1 MAAKPPMVE
10 FKNVS
15 KIYPGGKVAVENI
28 NLRIERGEFVCFIGT
43 SGGGKTTTL
52 RMINGMLIPTGGD
65 ITVDGKNIH
74 DIDPIELRRSIGYV
88 IQNIGL
94 MPHMTIRDNI
104 TLVPKLL
111 KWPKEKRDA
120 RAKELIKMVELP
132 EEFLDRYPSELSGGQ
147 QQRIG
152 VIRALAADQ
161 QIILMDEPFGALDPL
176 TREALQ
182 RLVKRLQQRLV
193 KRLQQQMGRTI
204 IMVTHDMDEAI
215 RLADRIVI
223 MDQGH
228 IIQNASPDDVL
239 THPANEFVA
248 NLIGPE
254 RLRQAKVNHLTAAE
268 IMRPNPIKIHAQQ
281 NLGDALNQMHQY
293 HVDSLMVVD
302 DEDHLTG
309 ILDLK
314 TLRNQQQPQLII
326 DDMKHAVPV
335 KIKEDERL
343 QMITEPLLERNWEYV
358 PVVDEQNHLKGIIT
372 RSALVDVIYDAVWGT
387 TENPHPA
394 KDQAKDLKEAGEQ

>member
-15 KIYPGGKVAVENI
+15 KIYPGDKVAVENI

-176 TREALQ
+176 TREAL
-182 RLVKRLQQRLV
+182 QRLV

>member
-28 NLRIERGEFVCFIGT
+28 NLHIERGEFVCFIGT

-52 RMINGMLIPTGGD
+52 RMINVMLIPTDGD

-152 VIRALAADQ
+152 VIRALAANQ

-176 TREALQ
+176 TREAL
-182 RLVKRLQQRLV
+182 QRLV

-394 KDQAKDLKEAGEQ
+394 KNQAKDLKEAGEQ

>member
-182 RLVKRLQQRLV
+182 RLVKRLQQ
-193 KRLQQQMGRTI
+193 QMGRTI

-228 IIQNASPDDVL
+228 IIQNASSDDVL

-394 KDQAKDLKEAGEQ
+394 KDQARDLKEAGEQ

>member
-52 RMINGMLIPTGGD
+52 RMINGMLIPTSGD

-182 RLVKRLQQRLV
+182 RLVKRLQQ
-193 KRLQQQMGRTI
+193 QMGRTI

-281 NLGDALNQMHQY
+281 NLGDSLNQMHQY

>member
-15 KIYPGGKVAVENI
+15 KIYPGDKVAVENI

-120 RAKELIKMVELP
+120 RAKELIKIVELP

-176 TREALQ
+176 TREAL
-182 RLVKRLQQRLV
+182 QRLV

>member
-176 TREALQ
+176 TREAL
-182 RLVKRLQQRLV
+182 QRLV

-394 KDQAKDLKEAGEQ
+394 KGQAKDLKEAGEQ

>member
-182 RLVKRLQQRLV
+182 RLVKRLQQ
-193 KRLQQQMGRTI
+193 QMGRTI

-326 DDMKHAVPV
+326 GDMKHAVPV

>member
-15 KIYPGGKVAVENI
+15 KIYPGDKVAVENI

-152 VIRALAADQ
+152 VIRSLAADQ

-176 TREALQ
+176 TREAL
-182 RLVKRLQQRLV
+182 QRLV

>member
-182 RLVKRLQQRLV
+182 RLVKRLQQ
-193 KRLQQQMGRTI
+193 QMGRTI

-293 HVDSLMVVD
+293 HVDSLMVID

>member
-15 KIYPGGKVAVENI
+15 KIYPGDKVAVENI
-28 NLRIERGEFVCFIGT
+28 NLRTERGEFVCFIGT

-132 EEFLDRYPSELSGGQ
+132 KEFLDRYPSELSGGQ

-176 TREALQ
+176 TREAL
-182 RLVKRLQQRLV
+182 QRLV

>member
-182 RLVKRLQQRLV
+182 RLVKRLQQ
-193 KRLQQQMGRTI
+193 QMGRTI

-281 NLGDALNQMHQY
+281 NLGDVLNQMHQY

-358 PVVDEQNHLKGIIT
+358 PVVDEQNHLKSIIT

>member
-182 RLVKRLQQRLV
+182 RLVKRLQQ
-193 KRLQQQMGRTI
+193 QMG
-204 IMVTHDMDEAI
+204 
-215 RLADRIVI
+215 
-223 MDQGH
+223 
-228 IIQNASPDDVL
+228 
-239 THPANEFVA
+239 
-248 NLIGPE
+248 GPSSW
-254 RLRQAKVNHLTAAE
+254 LPTTWMKQFGW
-268 IMRPNPIKIHAQQ
+268 PIE
-281 NLGDALNQMHQY
+281 
-293 HVDSLMVVD
+293 S
-302 DEDHLTG
+302 
-309 ILDLK
+309 
-314 TLRNQQQPQLII
+314 
-326 DDMKHAVPV
+326 
-335 KIKEDERL
+335 
-343 QMITEPLLERNWEYV
+343 
-358 PVVDEQNHLKGIIT
+358 
-372 RSALVDVIYDAVWGT
+372 
-387 TENPHPA
+387 
-394 KDQAKDLKEAGEQ
+394 

>member
-147 QQRIG
+147 QRRIG

-182 RLVKRLQQRLV
+182 RLVKRLQQ
-193 KRLQQQMGRTI
+193 MGRTI

-228 IIQNASPDDVL
+228 IIQNASPDDVP

>member
-182 RLVKRLQQRLV
+182 RLVKRLQQ
-193 KRLQQQMGRTI
+193 QMGRTI

-326 DDMKHAVPV
+326 DNMKHAVPV
-335 KIKEDERL
+335 KIREDERL

-372 RSALVDVIYDAVWGT
+372 RSALVDVIYDAVWGN

>member
-1 MAAKPPMVE
+1 
-10 FKNVS
+10 
-15 KIYPGGKVAVENI
+15 
-28 NLRIERGEFVCFIGT
+28 
-43 SGGGKTTTL
+43 
-52 RMINGMLIPTGGD
+52 
-65 ITVDGKNIH
+65 
-74 DIDPIELRRSIGYV
+74 
-88 IQNIGL
+88 
-94 MPHMTIRDNI
+94 
-104 TLVPKLL
+104 
-111 KWPKEKRDA
+111 
-120 RAKELIKMVELP
+120 
-132 EEFLDRYPSELSGGQ
+132 
-147 QQRIG
+147 
-152 VIRALAADQ
+152 
-161 QIILMDEPFGALDPL
+161 MDEPFGALDPL

-182 RLVKRLQQRLV
+182 RLVKRLQQ
-193 KRLQQQMGRTI
+193 QMGRTI
-204 IMVTHDMDEAI
+204 IMVTHDMDESI

-228 IIQNASPDDVL
+228 IIQNASPDDIL

-254 RLRQAKVNHLTAAE
+254 RLRQAKVNHLTAEE

-281 NLGDALNQMHQY
+281 TLGDALSEMHEH

-302 DEDHLTG
+302 DENHLTG

-326 DDMKHAVPV
+326 DDMKHTVPV
-335 KIKEDERL
+335 KIQENEQL

-394 KDQAKDLKEAGEQ
+394 KDQAQDLKEAGEQ

>member
-152 VIRALAADQ
+152 VIRVLAADQ

-176 TREALQ
+176 TREAL
-182 RLVKRLQQRLV
+182 QRLV

>member
-176 TREALQ
+176 TREAL
-182 RLVKRLQQRLV
+182 QRLV

-394 KDQAKDLKEAGEQ
+394 KDQVKDLKEAGEQ

>member
-120 RAKELIKMVELP
+120 HAKELIKMVELP

-176 TREALQ
+176 TREAL
-182 RLVKRLQQRLV
+182 QRLV

-335 KIKEDERL
+335 KIREDERL

>member
-52 RMINGMLIPTGGD
+52 RMINGMLIPTSGD

-182 RLVKRLQQRLV
+182 RLVKRLQQ
-193 KRLQQQMGRTI
+193 QMGRTI

-254 RLRQAKVNHLTAAE
+254 RLRQAKVNHLTAAK

>member
-28 NLRIERGEFVCFIGT
+28 NLHIERGEFVCFIGT

-152 VIRALAADQ
+152 VIRALAANQ

-176 TREALQ
+176 TREAL
-182 RLVKRLQQRLV
+182 QRLV

>member
-182 RLVKRLQQRLV
+182 RLVKRLQQ
-193 KRLQQQMGRTI
+193 QMGRTI

-335 KIKEDERL
+335 KIREDERL

>member
-52 RMINGMLIPTGGD
+52 RMINGMLIPTGGE

-74 DIDPIELRRSIGYV
+74 EIDPIKLRRSIGYV

-111 KWPKEKRDA
+111 KWPKEKRDT

-182 RLVKRLQQRLV
+182 RLVKRLQQ
-193 KRLQQQMGRTI
+193 QMGRTI

-215 RLADRIVI
+215 RLADRVVI

-228 IIQNASPDDVL
+228 IVQNASPDDVL
-239 THPANEFVA
+239 THPTNEFVA

>member
-182 RLVKRLQQRLV
+182 RLVKRLQQ
-193 KRLQQQMGRTI
+193 QMGRTI
-204 IMVTHDMDEAI
+204 TMVTHDMDEAI

>member
-182 RLVKRLQQRLV
+182 RLVKRLQQ
-193 KRLQQQMGRTI
+193 QMGRTI

-254 RLRQAKVNHLTAAE
+254 RLRHAKVNHLTAAE

-343 QMITEPLLERNWEYV
+343 KMITEPLLERNWEYV

>member
-176 TREALQ
+176 TREAL
-182 RLVKRLQQRLV
+182 QRLV

-394 KDQAKDLKEAGEQ
+394 KDQAKDLKEVGEQ

>member
-182 RLVKRLQQRLV
+182 RLVKRLQQ
-193 KRLQQQMGRTI
+193 QMGRTI

-326 DDMKHAVPV
+326 DGMKHAVPV

>member
-104 TLVPKLL
+104 TLVPRLL

-176 TREALQ
+176 TREAL
-182 RLVKRLQQRLV
+182 QRLV

-314 TLRNQQQPQLII
+314 TLRNQQLII

>member
-1 MAAKPPMVE
+1 MAAKPPMLE

-15 KIYPGGKVAVENI
+15 KIYPGDKVAVENI

-176 TREALQ
+176 TREAL
-182 RLVKRLQQRLV
+182 QRLV

>member
-28 NLRIERGEFVCFIGT
+28 NLHIERGEFVCFIGT

-52 RMINGMLIPTGGD
+52 RMINGMLIPTDGD

-176 TREALQ
+176 TREAL
-182 RLVKRLQQRLV
+182 QRLV

>member
-182 RLVKRLQQRLV
+182 RLVKRLQQR
-193 KRLQQQMGRTI
+193 MGRTI

-239 THPANEFVA
+239 THTANEFVA

-268 IMRPNPIKIHAQQ
+268 IMRPNPIEIHAQQ

>member
-15 KIYPGGKVAVENI
+15 KIYPGDKVAVENI

-176 TREALQ
+176 TSEAL
-182 RLVKRLQQRLV
+182 QRLV

>member
-65 ITVDGKNIH
+65 ITVDSKNIH

-176 TREALQ
+176 TREAL
-182 RLVKRLQQRLV
+182 QRLV

>member
-176 TREALQ
+176 TREAL
-182 RLVKRLQQRLV
+182 QRLV

-387 TENPHPA
+387 TGNPHPA

>member
-1 MAAKPPMVE
+1 MAAKPPMLE

-15 KIYPGGKVAVENI
+15 KIYPGDKVAVENI

-182 RLVKRLQQRLV
+182 RLVKRLQQ
-193 KRLQQQMGRTI
+193 QMGRTI

-248 NLIGPE
+248 NLIV
-254 RLRQAKVNHLTAAE
+254 QNVSA
-268 IMRPNPIKIHAQQ
+268 RP
-281 NLGDALNQMHQY
+281 
-293 HVDSLMVVD
+293 
-302 DEDHLTG
+302 
-309 ILDLK
+309 
-314 TLRNQQQPQLII
+314 
-326 DDMKHAVPV
+326 
-335 KIKEDERL
+335 
-343 QMITEPLLERNWEYV
+343 
-358 PVVDEQNHLKGIIT
+358 
-372 RSALVDVIYDAVWGT
+372 RST
-387 TENPHPA
+387 T
-394 KDQAKDLKEAGEQ
+394 

>member
-176 TREALQ
+176 TREAL
-182 RLVKRLQQRLV
+182 QRLV

-387 TENPHPA
+387 TDNPHPA

>member
-1 MAAKPPMVE
+1 MAQAKPIVE
-10 FKNVS
+10 FDHVGKT
-15 KIYPGGKVAVENI
+15 YPNGKQALI
-28 NLRIERGEFVCFIGT
+28 DFNLKVMPGDFVCFIGT
-43 SGGGKTTTL
+43 SGGGKTTAM
-52 RMINGMLIPTGGD
+52 RMINRMLNPSTG
-65 ITVDGKNIH
+65 VVKFDGQNVA
-74 DIDPIELRRSIGYV
+74 DLDPIELRRHIGYV

-94 MPHMTIRDNI
+94 IPHMTLEENI
-104 TLVPKLL
+104 CLVPRLL
-111 KWPKEKRDA
+111 KWPKEKQEKRA
-120 RAKELIKMVELP
+120 RELIKLVEMP
-132 EEFLDRYPSELSGGQ
+132 EDFLSRYPHEISGGQ

-161 QIILMDEPFGALDPL
+161 KVILMDEPFGALDPL
-176 TREALQ
+176 TREKLQ
-182 RLVKRLQQRLV
+182 NLVHYLQHDM
-193 KRLQQQMGRTI
+193 KKTI

-335 KIKEDERL
+335 KIKEDERM
-343 QMITEPLLERNWEYV
+343 QMITEPILERNWEYV

>member
-111 KWPKEKRDA
+111 KWPKEKLDA

-182 RLVKRLQQRLV
+182 RLVKRLQQR
-193 KRLQQQMGRTI
+193 MGRTI

>member
-182 RLVKRLQQRLV
+182 RLVKRLQQ
-193 KRLQQQMGRTI
+193 QMGRTI

-372 RSALVDVIYDAVWGT
+372 RSALVDIIYDAVWGT

>member
-52 RMINGMLIPTGGD
+52 RMINDMLIPTGGD

-176 TREALQ
+176 TREAL
-182 RLVKRLQQRLV
+182 QRLV

>member
-182 RLVKRLQQRLV
+182 RLVKRLQQ
-193 KRLQQQMGRTI
+193 QMGRTI

-215 RLADRIVI
+215 RLADRIVL